1 MNTAKIR
8 ELPPEQRV
16 EVDDSAIDAET
27 IKRRNEEFMNAIAQ
41 LSEEAFRSIW
51 DNPKDADYDDL

>member
-8 ELPPEQRV
+8 KLPPEQRA
-16 EVDDSAIDAET
+16 EVDGNAIDAQALE
-27 IKRRNEEFMNAIAQ
+27 RRNDEFMNAVAR

>member
-8 ELPPEQRV
+8 KLPPEQPT
-16 EVDDSAIDAET
+16 EVADNAIDAET
-27 IKRRNEEFMNAIAQ
+27 IKRRNDEFMNSVAR